1 MTDIRIEIR
10 ETFEKACEL
19 HRKEKQLAYESV
31 MVIGRLQYL
40 NAAVN
45 LWMTDEEYFLKLGL
59 TPDMYYKR
67 CQAAAA
73 ILLFP
78 KLGEMLKNGETYIAQ
93 LAMVSSKITEANSEI
108 IIENLAGKSKR
119 DLQMF
124 LASIDKDGNPCDDE
138 PTIEVKIRLTKL
150 ELELLSRA
158 RDILS
163 SHGKNVSD
171 KDAIVVSLG
180 AIIET
185 RDPMKKAERAEKRAA
200 HKLPSR
206 PDACHMPSAPG
217 PKIERQQVF
226 RESSAPGPIIEGQ
239 QLSQESSAPG
249 PNTIRKSVPAAVTH
263 QVWIRDQGQ
272 CTYVSQS
279 EQRCGERRMIEI
291 DHINPVARGG
301 TNEITNLRLCC
312 RRHNSW
318 HADEIF
324 GGAWMARKRKLP
336 KNLSTT
342 SASGGL
348 PEFTRED

>member
-1 MTDIRIEIR
+1 
-10 ETFEKACEL
+10 
-19 HRKEKQLAYESV
+19 
-31 MVIGRLQYL
+31 
-40 NAAVN
+40 
-45 LWMTDEEYFLKLGL
+45 
-59 TPDMYYKR
+59 
-67 CQAAAA
+67 
-73 ILLFP
+73 
-78 KLGEMLKNGETYIAQ
+78 MLKNGETYIAH
-93 LAMVSSKITEANSEI
+93 LAMISPKITEANSEI

-138 PTIEVKIRLTKL
+138 PTIEVKIRLTKP

-158 RDILS
+158 RDVLS

-200 HKLPSR
+200 HKLPSG
-206 PDACHMPSAPG
+206 PDVSHMPPAPGPEIERQQVSREVSAPG
-217 PKIERQQVF
+217 PKIERQQAS
-226 RESSAPGPIIEGQ
+226 RKPSAPRPIIEEQ
-239 QLSQESSAPG
+239 QMSREPSAPG
-249 PNTIRKSVPAAVTH
+249 PNTNRKSVPAAVAH

-279 EQRCGERRMIEI
+279 EQRCGERRMIEV
-291 DHINPVARGG
+291 DHIIPVARGG
-301 TNEITNLRLCC
+301 MNEITNLRLCC
-312 RRHNSW
+312 RRHNAW

-324 GGAWMARKRKLP
+324 GGSWMARKRKLP
-336 KNLSTT
+336 KNLPTS
-342 SASGGL
+342 SASDGL